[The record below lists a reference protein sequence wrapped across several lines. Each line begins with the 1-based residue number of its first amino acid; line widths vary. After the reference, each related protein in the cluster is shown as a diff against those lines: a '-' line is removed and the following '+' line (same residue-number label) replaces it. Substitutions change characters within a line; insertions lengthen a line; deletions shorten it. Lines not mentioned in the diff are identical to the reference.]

1 VVQGRLG
8 QWIGGNEVFGGAE
21 TFEVIAPATEERLCV
36 AEVASREAVDAAVRA
51 AAEAQ
56 ERWGALAARERAR
69 AVERLADRLEER
81 LEELA
86 SLEASD
92 TGKPLSLA
100 RSLDI
105 PRSVLNFRFFA
116 DYVATLG
123 TEAFATDDVAINYS
137 LRRPLGVVGLI
148 SPWNLPLLL
157 LTWKVAPAI
166 AAGNGVVAKP
176 AELTPLTAYELG
188 RAAVEAGLPAGLINV
203 VNGFGPAS
211 TGEHLVAHPGIA
223 GISLTG
229 ETTTGQAV
237 MANAA
242 KTLKRLSFE
251 LGGKNPV
258 LVFADCNLDEAIET
272 TVRSSFVNQ
281 GEVCLCGSRIY
292 VEEPIYDLFVERLVD
307 RARSLRVGDPF
318 DPETDMGALISAEHR
333 ERVQGFVERAVD
345 DGARVLVGGG
355 RPAHLERGYYFDPTV
370 LVDVK
375 PRCEIVTEEVF
386 GPVVT
391 VEPFREEAEAVR
403 LANDTRYGLAATV
416 WTENLSRAHRVARQL
431 EAGIVWVNT
440 WFLRDLRTPFGGM
453 KDSGIGREGG
463 VHSFEFYTE
472 LTNVC
477 IRVGEAQ

>member
-1 VVQGRLG
+1 MQERIG
-8 QWIGGNEVFGGAE
+8 QWIGGREVVGRGE
-21 TFEVIAPATEERLCV
+21 TFDVIAPATEERIAV
-36 AEVASREAVDAAVRA
+36 AEVAGPEEVDAAVQEA
-51 AAEAQ
+51 AAAQ
-56 ERWGALAARERAR
+56 QQWAAMSARERAR
-69 AVERLADRLEER
+69 AIDRLADRLEER
-81 LEELA
+81 LDELA
-86 SLEASD
+86 ALEATD

-100 RSLDI
+100 RTLDI
-105 PRSVLNFRFFA
+105 PRAALNFRFFA

-123 TEAFATDDVAINYS
+123 TEAFATDQVAINYS

-166 AAGNGVVAKP
+166 AAGNAVVAKP

-188 RAAVEAGLPAGLINV
+188 RAALEADLPPGLINV
-203 VNGFGPAS
+203 VNGFGPES
-211 TGEHLVAHPGIA
+211 TGELLVAHQGVA

-229 ETTTGQAV
+229 ETTTGKAV

-242 KTLKRLSFE
+242 RHLKRLSFE

-258 LVFADCNLDEAIET
+258 IVFADCDVDEAIDM

-292 VEEPIYDLFVERLVD
+292 VEEPLYESFVERLIQ
-307 RARSLRVGDPF
+307 RAEALRIGDPF
-318 DPETDMGALISAEHR
+318 EAGVDLGALISAEHR
-333 ERVQGFVERAVD
+333 DRVEGFVQRAGE
-345 DGARVLVGGG
+345 DGARILTGG
-355 RPAHLERGYYFDPTV
+355 RRPAGRERGYFFEPTV
-370 LVDVK
+370 IVEPK
-375 PRCEIVTEEVF
+375 PHCEIVTEEVF

-391 VEPFREEAEAVR
+391 IESFTREDEVVR
-403 LANDTRYGLAATV
+403 LANDSRYGLAATI

-431 EAGIVWVNT
+431 QTGIVWVNT

-453 KDSGIGREGG
+453 KESGIGREGG

-477 IRVGEAQ
+477 IRVGEAP